1 MAEDEALE
9 GVEEGVE
16 QGIVESAKADAISG
30 GESLPM
36 DNTGGK
42 PGEPGGEAEEGTGG
56 KPGDDTEPGDDLAT
70 KKDKLTKNPKF
81 EENVAK
87 AKGNLAKI
95 TDNPLNAAFVAF
107 VGIEAILALTVQDED
122 ECIQNCKD
130 RKNSTLDCSDQTPTV
145 VAANCPSGSDD
156 CGTYCK
162 DACSQDNRMNR
173 ALCLMKK
180 NPASVLTSALG
191 KIVTSPFNIWDTFKY
206 EIIGFFLLLGGFFLY
221 KYTSSW
227 ATSAGSALNLA
238 GTKRGKRITT
248 DLDKVVKPLRKKS

>member
-1 MAEDEALE
+1 MVGLNPYPFFIDPSFKKK
-9 GVEEGVE
+9 E
-16 QGIVESAKADAISG
+16 QEFIKEYKNKSTYIKK
-30 GESLPM
+30 
-36 DNTGGK
+36 N
-42 PGEPGGEAEEGTGG
+42 
-56 KPGDDTEPGDDLAT
+56 
-70 KKDKLTKNPKF
+70 KDKLTKNPKF

>member
-56 KPGDDTEPGDDLAT
+56 KPGDETEPGDDLAT

>member
-107 VGIEAILALTVQDED
+107 VGIGAILALTVQDED